1 MILDELEL
9 KLYEINKEL
18 PDINYGG
25 CGTFSYHL
33 KKVLEEKYN
42 IKSEIYYLPGKPAAI
57 EYDVLFSHIVVKVND
72 TIIDNNG

>member
-33 KKVLEEKYN
+33 KKVLKEKYN
-42 IKSEIYYLPGKPAAI
+42 IKSFILLI
-57 EYDVLFSHIVVKVND
+57 RVND
-72 TIIDNNG
+72 NLVVR